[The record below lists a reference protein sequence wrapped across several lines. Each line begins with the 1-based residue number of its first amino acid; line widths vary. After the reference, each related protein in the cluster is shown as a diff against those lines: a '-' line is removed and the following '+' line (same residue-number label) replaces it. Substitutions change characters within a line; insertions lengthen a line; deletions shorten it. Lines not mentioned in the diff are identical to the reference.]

1 MKDFP
6 CECYD
11 CKFNKDNSC
20 KKDPYPR
27 MDYIKRQFKVYVE
40 CTDYTEVEEKRDLL
54 EGSR

>member
-1 MKDFP
+1 MKGFH

-20 KKDPYPR
+20 KKEPYPR

-40 CTDYTEVEEKRDLL
+40 CTDYTEVEEKRYLL